1 MYIYILMGTRGQVRA
16 KWEETS
22 APGLRSYLVTF
33 LPFDLVD
40 AVHPTTQAGGCVGI
54 CSYIPKDLPNIH
66 KDVRSHRG
74 E

>member
-1 MYIYILMGTRGQVRA
+1 MG
-16 KWEETS
+16 ETS
-22 APGLRSYLVTF
+22 APGLRCYLVTF

-66 KDVRSHRG
+66 KDVRSRAEG
-74 E
+74 SKWPQVSVNGLKCQ